1 MVYVGVDVGATYIR
15 VGLVN
20 EDGSIINKVKTR
32 QPVSGD
38 ENTVANVII
47 RSIRDLTGGGGGI
60 DGIGIGSIGP
70 LDLREGIVPWAP
82 NAPIKRFKLVEPIIR
97 EFKVPVVLGNDAMA
111 AVWGGEY
118 LFGIG
123 KGVNNL
129 VYITLSTGVGAG
141 VIVDGHLLVG
151 KDGNAH
157 EVGHIVVDMNSNI
170 QCGCGG
176 YGHWEGL
183 GSGANIPK
191 VIREFIKNK
200 SYSSGG
206 LYMKLIKGGEYIS
219 TEEIFQAYY
228 NGDEL
233 ARDFIDNYLMRIH
246 AAGIASVMNVY
257 DPELIILGG
266 SMALNNKDVFRRGI
280 DRYIRRFLAVRQAR
294 IEFTEFGDDIGII
307 GAAALIIKVPS
318 SLSEIARSYY
328 EKFLSK

>member
-1 MVYVGVDVGATYIR
+1 M
-15 VGLVN
+15 
-20 EDGSIINKVKTR
+20 
-32 QPVSGD
+32 
-38 ENTVANVII
+38 
-47 RSIRDLTGGGGGI
+47 
-60 DGIGIGSIGP
+60 GIG
-70 LDLREGIVPWAP
+70 
-82 NAPIKRFKLVEPIIR
+82 
-97 EFKVPVVLGNDAMA
+97 
-111 AVWGGEY
+111 
-118 LFGIG
+118 
-123 KGVNNL
+123 
-129 VYITLSTGVGAG
+129 
-141 VIVDGHLLVG
+141 
-151 KDGNAH
+151 
-157 EVGHIVVDMNSNI
+157 
-170 QCGCGG
+170 
-176 YGHWEGL
+176 EGL

>member
-15 VGLVN
+15 IGLIR
-20 EDGSIINKVKTR
+20 EDGSVINKVKIR

-47 RSIRDLTGGGGGI
+47 KSIKELTNGIHI

-70 LDLREGIVPWAP
+70 LDLSKGIVPWAP

-97 EFKVPVVLGNDAMA
+97 EFKVTVILGNDAMA
-111 AVWGGEY
+111 AVWGEY

-123 KGVNNL
+123 KGINNL
-129 VYITLSTGVGAG
+129 VYITFSTGIGAG

-157 EVGHIVVDMNSNI
+157 EVGHIVIDINSRI

-183 GSGANIPK
+183 GSGANIPR
-191 VIREFIKNK
+191 VINEFIKNK
-200 SYSSGG
+200 SYKSRI
-206 LYMKLIKGGEYIS
+206 YEKLVRGEHVS

-228 NGDEL
+228 DGDEL
-233 ARDFIDNYLMRIH
+233 ARDFIDNYLMRVH
-246 AAGIASVMNVY
+246 AVGLANVMNAY
-257 DPELIILGG
+257 DPELIVLGG
-266 SMALNNKDVFRRGI
+266 SMALNNVDLFRIGI
-280 DRYIRRFLAVRQAR
+280 EKYLREYVAVKPAR
-294 IEFTEFGDDIGII
+294 IDFTKFGDDIGII
-307 GAAALIIKVPS
+307 GAAALAIKVPE
-318 SLSEIARSYY
+318 SLRMYVRHY
-328 EKFLSK
+328 EEFLS